1 MSLFTEAFLRRP
13 RPLAVARYVY
23 WARNPLLRRN
33 LRIPVAAA
41 APSPSIRSYSNEPTL
56 EKGASPRD
64 KPKKL
69 SKLKYITE
77 RDSLLVQTNNV
88 FTKLKINIRWFLKKS
103 TRPFNSDDISAF
115 ISWILV
121 SNIFIF
127 IFWTT
132 TFVSLVLYL
141 VNTVFAQEFLASKI
155 GKFITKND
163 SLSIIFETAIVPD
176 WSSGKISFQKV
187 FVSRRPKVSHGF
199 AKGSQ
204 QDALQRAKLALSEK
218 ILVNQQN
225 FDNGNYTQFDLTIDQ
240 VDISLNFRKWI
251 NGKGILDEV
260 TINGLRGVIDR
271 THVAWKKDDDPKN
284 YLNVYQPGD
293 FEISKFTM
301 NDVLCTLYQPNGFR
315 PFQVSIFNCDLPQ
328 LRKHWLFYD
337 ILNANNINGTYDNS
351 MFTIHKKFRT
361 DDQHQDPTLLWKQ
374 MTRFRVDNLDIDH
387 LNAGIEGPFGWISE
401 GRVNMIGDVLL
412 PDEDAASDSLQL
424 TEILTEIGNRLLKE
438 AKRYTSSFPLV
449 GPGFSRTVDE
459 IDPNDYFIMDF
470 SLKLYNVKA
479 EVPLFTSGLTY
490 INNALIRPIVGYI
503 NSHRTYIPIKCRIVK
518 KKTDF
523 EGSWTI
529 YDSYL
534 IRDLSAEAYDAFA
547 NYVADDEKRTLRL
560 KRVGFW
566 SLQLVLQVILMSL
579 GSIA

>member
-1 MSLFTEAFLRRP
+1 MSAFARFFLRRP
-13 RPLAVARYVY
+13 RQLPVARYVY
-23 WARNPLLRRN
+23 WARGSFLQRN
-33 LRIPVAAA
+33 LGMPPLSA
-41 APSPSIRSYSNEPTL
+41 SIRAYSNKPEPGK
-56 EKGASPRD
+56 KGSLSD
-64 KPKKL
+64 KLKKQPN
-69 SKLKYITE
+69 LKYITE
-77 RDSLLVQTNNV
+77 RDSLLVQTNNI

-141 VNTVFAQEFLASKI
+141 INTVFAQEYLASKI

-163 SLSIIFETAIVPD
+163 SLSIVFETAIVPD

-187 FVSRRPKVSHGF
+187 FVSRRPKISHGF
-199 AKGSQ
+199 TKGSQ
-204 QDALQRAKLALSEK
+204 QDALQRAKLALSER
-218 ILVNQQN
+218 ILVNQQD

-271 THVAWKKDDDPKN
+271 THVVWKKNDDPKN

-315 PFQVSIFNCDLPQ
+315 PFQISIFNCDLPQ

-361 DDQHQDPTLLWKQ
+361 DDQHQDPKLLWKQ

-387 LNAGIEGPFGWISE
+387 LNAGIEGPLGWISE

-412 PDEDAASDSLQL
+412 PDKDAASDSLQL
-424 TEILTEIGNRLLKE
+424 TEILTEIGDRLIKE

-449 GPGFSRTVDE
+449 GPRFSRTVDE

-470 SLKLYNVKA
+470 SLRLYNVKA

-490 INNALIRPIVGYI
+490 INSALIRPIVGYI
-503 NSHRTYIPIKCRIVK
+503 NSHRTYIPIKCRLVK
-518 KKTDF
+518 KKSDF
-523 EGSWTI
+523 EGAWTI

-534 IRDLSAEAYDAFA
+534 MRDLSAEAYDAFA
-547 NYVADDEKRTLRL
+547 HYSADDEKRSLRL
-560 KRVGFW
+560 RRVGFW

-579 GSIA
+579 GAIA

>member
-1 MSLFTEAFLRRP
+1 MSLFTRPFLRSP
-13 RPLAVARYVY
+13 RQFSVARYVY
-23 WARNPLLRRN
+23 WARSPALRSN
-33 LRIPVAAA
+33 LRIPSIAAA
-41 APSPSIRSYSNEPTL
+41 SLRAYSNESKT
-56 EKGASPRD
+56 GRD
-64 KPKKL
+64 APPDKKSKKL
-69 SKLKYITE
+69 SNLKYITE
-77 RDSLLVQTNNV
+77 RDSLLVQTNNI

-132 TFVSLVLYL
+132 TFVSLILYL
-141 VNTVFAQEFLASKI
+141 INTVFAQEYLASKI
-155 GKFITKND
+155 GKFITKNE
-163 SLSIIFETAIVPD
+163 SLSIVFESAIVPD

-187 FVSRRPKVSHGF
+187 FVSRRPKVSRGF
-199 AKGSQ
+199 TKGSQ
-204 QDALQRAKLALSEK
+204 QDALQRAKLALSER
-218 ILVNQQN
+218 ILVNQQD

-271 THVAWKKDDDPKN
+271 THVVWKKDDDPKN

-387 LNAGIEGPFGWISE
+387 LNAGIEGPFGWINE
-401 GRVNMIGDVLL
+401 GRVNMIL
-412 PDEDAASDSLQL
+412 PDDDAASDSLQL
-424 TEILTEIGNRLLKE
+424 TEILTEIGDRLIKK
-438 AKRYTSSFPLV
+438 AKRYTSSLPLV
-449 GPGFSRTVDE
+449 GPGFSPAVDE

-470 SLKLYNVKA
+470 SLRLYNVKA

-490 INNALIRPIVGYI
+490 INSALIRPIVGYI

-518 KKTDF
+518 KKSDF

-534 IRDLSAEAYDAFA
+534 MRDLSAEAYDAFA
-547 NYVADDEKRTLRL
+547 DYVADDEKRTLRL
-560 KRVGFW
+560 RRVGFW
-566 SLQLVLQVILMSL
+566 SLQLILQVILMSL
-579 GSIA
+579 GAIA

>member
-1 MSLFTEAFLRRP
+1 M
-13 RPLAVARYVY
+13 
-23 WARNPLLRRN
+23 
-33 LRIPVAAA
+33 
-41 APSPSIRSYSNEPTL
+41 
-56 EKGASPRD
+56 
-64 KPKKL
+64 
-69 SKLKYITE
+69 
-77 RDSLLVQTNNV
+77 QTNNI

-132 TFVSLVLYL
+132 TFVSLILYL
-141 VNTVFAQEFLASKI
+141 INTVFAQEYLASKI
-155 GKFITKND
+155 GKFITKNE
-163 SLSIIFETAIVPD
+163 SLSIVFESAIVPD

-187 FVSRRPKVSHGF
+187 FVSRRPKVSRGF
-199 AKGSQ
+199 TKGSQ
-204 QDALQRAKLALSEK
+204 QDALQRAKLALSER
-218 ILVNQQN
+218 ILVNQQD

-271 THVAWKKDDDPKN
+271 THVVWKKDDDPKN

-387 LNAGIEGPFGWISE
+387 LNAGIEGPFGWINE

-412 PDEDAASDSLQL
+412 PDDDAASDSLQL
-424 TEILTEIGNRLLKE
+424 TEILTEIGDRLIKK
-438 AKRYTSSFPLV
+438 AKRYTSSLPLV
-449 GPGFSRTVDE
+449 GPGFSPAVDE

-470 SLKLYNVKA
+470 SLRLYNVKA

-490 INNALIRPIVGYI
+490 INSALIRPIVGYI

-518 KKTDF
+518 KKSDF

-534 IRDLSAEAYDAFA
+534 MRDLSAEAYDAFA
-547 NYVADDEKRTLRL
+547 DYVADDEKRTLRL
-560 KRVGFW
+560 RRVGFW
-566 SLQLVLQVILMSL
+566 SLQLILQVILMSL
-579 GSIA
+579 GAIA

>member
-1 MSLFTEAFLRRP
+1 MSLFTRPFLRSP
-13 RPLAVARYVY
+13 RHFSVARYVY
-23 WARNPLLRRN
+23 WARSPALRSN
-33 LRIPVAAA
+33 LRIPSIAAA
-41 APSPSIRSYSNEPTL
+41 SLRAYSNESKT
-56 EKGASPRD
+56 GRD
-64 KPKKL
+64 APPDKKSKKL
-69 SKLKYITE
+69 SNLKYITE
-77 RDSLLVQTNNV
+77 RDSLLVQTNNI

-132 TFVSLVLYL
+132 TFVSLILYL
-141 VNTVFAQEFLASKI
+141 INTVFAQEYLASKI
-155 GKFITKND
+155 GKFITKNE
-163 SLSIIFETAIVPD
+163 SLSIVFESAIVPD

-187 FVSRRPKVSHGF
+187 FVSRRPKVSRGF
-199 AKGSQ
+199 TKGSQ
-204 QDALQRAKLALSEK
+204 QDALQRAKLALSER
-218 ILVNQQN
+218 ILVNQQD

-271 THVAWKKDDDPKN
+271 THVVWKKDDDPKN

-387 LNAGIEGPFGWISE
+387 LNAGIEGPFGWINE

-412 PDEDAASDSLQL
+412 PDDDAASDSLQL
-424 TEILTEIGNRLLKE
+424 TEILTEIGDRLIKK
-438 AKRYTSSFPLV
+438 AKRYTSSLPLV
-449 GPGFSRTVDE
+449 GPGFSPAVDE

-470 SLKLYNVKA
+470 SLRLYNVKA
-479 EVPLFTSGLTY
+479 EVPLFTSSLTY
-490 INNALIRPIVGYI
+490 INSALIRPIVGYI

-518 KKTDF
+518 KKSDF

-534 IRDLSAEAYDAFA
+534 MRDLSAEAYDAFA
-547 NYVADDEKRTLRL
+547 DYVADDEKRTLRL
-560 KRVGFW
+560 RRVGFW
-566 SLQLVLQVILMSL
+566 SLQLILQVILMSL
-579 GSIA
+579 GAIA

>member
-1 MSLFTEAFLRRP
+1 M
-13 RPLAVARYVY
+13 
-23 WARNPLLRRN
+23 
-33 LRIPVAAA
+33 
-41 APSPSIRSYSNEPTL
+41 
-56 EKGASPRD
+56 
-64 KPKKL
+64 
-69 SKLKYITE
+69 KYITE
-77 RDSLLVQTNNV
+77 RDSLLVQTNNI

-132 TFVSLVLYL
+132 TFVSLILYL
-141 VNTVFAQEFLASKI
+141 VNTVFAQEYLASKI

-163 SLSIIFETAIVPD
+163 SLSIVFETAIVPD

-199 AKGSQ
+199 TKGSQ

-218 ILVNQQN
+218 ILVNQQD

-271 THVAWKKDDDPKN
+271 THVTWKKDDDPKN

-337 ILNANNINGTYDNS
+337 ILNANNINGTYDDS

-361 DDQHQDPTLLWKQ
+361 DDQNQDSASLWKQ

-401 GRVNMIGDVLL
+401 GRVNMVG
-412 PDEDAASDSLQL
+412 
-424 TEILTEIGNRLLKE
+424 R
-438 AKRYTSSFPLV
+438 RSFARRRCSFRFV
-449 GPGFSRTVDE
+449 
-459 IDPNDYFIMDF
+459 
-470 SLKLYNVKA
+470 A
-479 EVPLFTSGLTY
+479 
-490 INNALIRPIVGYI
+490 IN
-503 NSHRTYIPIKCRIVK
+503 
-518 KKTDF
+518 
-523 EGSWTI
+523 
-529 YDSYL
+529 
-534 IRDLSAEAYDAFA
+534 
-547 NYVADDEKRTLRL
+547 
-560 KRVGFW
+560 
-566 SLQLVLQVILMSL
+566 
-579 GSIA
+579 

>member
-1 MSLFTEAFLRRP
+1 MSLFTGAFLRRP

-41 APSPSIRSYSNEPTL
+41 TPSIRSYSNEPTL

-77 RDSLLVQTNNV
+77 RDSLLAQTNNV

>member
-1 MSLFTEAFLRRP
+1 MSLFARPFLRKYRP
-13 RPLAVARYVY
+13 FAVSRYVY
-23 WARNPLLRRN
+23 WARSPVLRRN
-33 LRIPVAAA
+33 LGVVPPATVTKTSSVILL
-41 APSPSIRSYSNEPTL
+41 APLVRAYSNEP
-56 EKGASPRD
+56 EHGRGPSPEAKRN
-64 KPKKL
+64 
-69 SKLKYITE
+69 LKYITE
-77 RDSLLVQTNNV
+77 RDSLLVQTNNI

-132 TFVSLVLYL
+132 TFVSLILYL
-141 VNTVFAQEFLASKI
+141 VNTVFAQEYLASKI

-163 SLSIIFETAIVPD
+163 SLSIVFETAIVPD

-199 AKGSQ
+199 TKGSQ

-218 ILVNQQN
+218 ILVNQQD

-271 THVAWKKDDDPKN
+271 THVTWKKDDDPKN

-337 ILNANNINGTYDNS
+337 ILNANNINGTYDDS
-351 MFTIHKKFRT
+351 MFTIHKKFGPMTKTRT
-361 DDQHQDPTLLWKQ
+361 P
-374 MTRFRVDNLDIDH
+374 
-387 LNAGIEGPFGWISE
+387 
-401 GRVNMIGDVLL
+401 
-412 PDEDAASDSLQL
+412 
-424 TEILTEIGNRLLKE
+424 
-438 AKRYTSSFPLV
+438 
-449 GPGFSRTVDE
+449 
-459 IDPNDYFIMDF
+459 
-470 SLKLYNVKA
+470 
-479 EVPLFTSGLTY
+479 
-490 INNALIRPIVGYI
+490 
-503 NSHRTYIPIKCRIVK
+503 HRC
-518 KKTDF
+518 
-523 EGSWTI
+523 GS
-529 YDSYL
+529 
-534 IRDLSAEAYDAFA
+534 
-547 NYVADDEKRTLRL
+547 K
-560 KRVGFW
+560 
-566 SLQLVLQVILMSL
+566 
-579 GSIA
+579 